1 MYFRRINLQNRF
13 SKYSLWLSI
22 AGIIIAVGQYFT
34 PIYSLNILYIG
45 IVIYLIGF
53 VCGVIAVGKHEKG
66 LMKYFSLYSFVLI
79 PVFIFFGFLFLAF
92 QIGEK

>member
-1 MYFRRINLQNRF
+1 MYYRRVNLQKRF

-34 PIYSLNILYIG
+34 AIYSLNILYIG

-53 VCGVIAVGKHEKG
+53 ICGVIAVGKHEKG